1 MFRIS
6 KLSLS
11 TKTNLELFRTV
22 QNYNDHSIEVVD
34 IINLTIICH
43 QISRFMGRLSKKDS
57 VYEDQLKKQGRQAG
71 AKTYNKQT
79 VFKLFSH
86 LKTTNIVVQG
96 TMTEQYRIA
105 CGELEA
111 KRASVVLKKIS
122 RKCAILYVNP
132 LDQGINDLN
141 SSR

>member
-43 QISRFMGRLSKKDS
+43 QISRFMGRLSKMDS
-57 VYEDQLKKQGRQAG
+57 VYEDPPKKQSRKAG
-71 AKTYNKQT
+71 AKKYNKQT

-96 TMTEQYRIA
+96 TGIELRVVNWKQYEHLSFKKNYPENVQFYVQTPWIRVLMT
-105 CGELEA
+105 
-111 KRASVVLKKIS
+111 
-122 RKCAILYVNP
+122 
-132 LDQGINDLN
+132 
-141 SSR
+141 

>member
-43 QISRFMGRLSKKDS
+43 QISRFMGRLSKKDI
-57 VYEDQLKKQGRQAG
+57 VYEDQPKKQGRQAG

-111 KRASVVLKKIS
+111 IRASVILKKIIQ
-122 RKCAILYVNP
+122 KMC
-132 LDQGINDLN
+132 N
-141 SSR
+141 SMCKPPGSGY

>member
-57 VYEDQLKKQGRQAG
+57 VYEDQPKKQGRQAG

-111 KRASVVLKKIS
+111 IRASVV
-122 RKCAILYVNP
+122 
-132 LDQGINDLN
+132 
-141 SSR
+141 